1 MNLLEQTK
9 FILKNYNLSINKLRG
24 QNFLI
29 SDKILKDIIDVSDL
43 KITDNVLEVGPGLGT
58 LTNAI
63 LEKNVNLISVELD
76 ANFIPILEKI
86 KLVSDNFNFIKS
98 DILKLN
104 LNKELNS
111 DFLKK
116 YKIISNIPYNITS
129 RFLRIFLES
138 DFAPHKMILMIQKEV
153 AQRIVNY
160 DKKWSKLSVMCNF
173 YSEPKIEF
181 YVSRNDFYPSPEVD
195 SAVISFSNISK
206 DRYRVDRKKFFQIV
220 NIGFSSKRR
229 TLLNNLKSGLNLDKK
244 NIERAISDCNL
255 DLNIRAEKLNLD
267 NWIKL
272 CSILIK

>member
-29 SDKILKDIIDVSDL
+29 SDKVLKNIIGVSDL
-43 KITDNVLEVGPGLGT
+43 KNGENVLEIGPGLGT

-63 LEKNVNLISVELD
+63 LESGANLISVELD
-76 ANFIPILEKI
+76 ESFIPILEKI
-86 KLVSDNFNFIKS
+86 KLISKSFNFIKK

-104 LNKELNS
+104 LEKELPKE
-111 DFLKK
+111 FLNN

-129 RFLRIFLES
+129 RFLRIFLEIN
-138 DFAPHKMILMIQKEV
+138 FAPRKIILMIQKEV
-153 AQRIVNY
+153 AERIVNS

-206 DRYRVDRKKFFQIV
+206 NKYMVDEKKFFQIV

-229 TLLNNLKSGLNLDKK
+229 TLLNNLKSGLKVDKKIIEKAILDNNLD
-244 NIERAISDCNL
+244 I
-255 DLNIRAEKLNLD
+255 NIRAEKLSLD
-267 NWIKL
+267 NWINL
-272 CSILIK
+272 CSILIS